1 MAWFYTVIFIRSF
14 FLCTL
19 FRLVFSTR
27 WGLYRLGFGFCMILD
42 IFSSKMRFSLS
53 ISVYR
58 PIARSKTLESQTTGN
73 KWSRDARYLRSSIAS
88 FFALRMVMV
97 GA

>member
-58 PIARSKTLESQTTGN
+58 
-73 KWSRDARYLRSSIAS
+73 RSSIAS